1 LLPFI
6 LLTQKIIYMKNT
18 EKAKDTFNRKLGEL
32 QQDAQPSHI
41 GQNLKEIV
49 IYEKLLE
56 MQEQMSHIEKLLD
69 KK

>member
-1 LLPFI
+1 
-6 LLTQKIIYMKNT
+6 MKNN
-18 EKAKDTFNRKLGEL
+18 EVAKATFNQKLAEL
-32 QQDAQPSHI
+32 QKEAQPSHI

-56 MQEQMSHIEKLLD
+56 MQEQIINLEKTLE

>member
-1 LLPFI
+1 
-6 LLTQKIIYMKNT
+6 MKNT

>member
-1 LLPFI
+1 
-6 LLTQKIIYMKNT
+6 MKNN

-32 QQDAQPSHI
+32 QKETQPSHI
-41 GQNLKEIV
+41 GQDLKEIV

>member
-1 LLPFI
+1 
-6 LLTQKIIYMKNT
+6 MKNT

-41 GQNLKEIV
+41 GQSLKEIV